1 MLRNTC
7 SSKLRRQSE
16 RELIREKA
24 LLKSQAFSCFDCI
37 QATIEL
43 FLALKGVPQVEDAQI
58 PPYAI
63 TEGIHTS
70 SILRLFL
77 W

>member
-7 SSKLRRQSE
+7 SSKSRRQSE

-24 LLKSQAFSCFDCI
+24 PKSQAFSCFDCI

-58 PPYAI
+58 PLYTI